1 MDLAIS
7 PPKSY
12 RLGISIFVISM
23 SLLAVGALI
32 YLPVEPTYQLATVTR
47 GTINKTLI
55 STGKIHPV
63 NKRLISAKT
72 SGMIEEIV
80 AKSGD
85 MVTPNSVIAVLS
97 NTQLNTELRSAANA
111 LALANAQFTVTK
123 LALADELRTIE
134 YTIAELKSAIK
145 LQSFK
150 LSGQQSLSLKG
161 IVSAFDLAQT
171 KAEKDQLL
179 LKLNHAYETLPA
191 LKQGHKA
198 KLSAKLVH
206 LNQLKSLVKQK
217 EFEVKNLNI
226 TAGMAGVLQNV
237 ELYLGQV
244 IALNEKLG
252 VVAKLRPLIARVK
265 VVQGAASQIHK
276 NMPVQISTNGA
287 VIDGQISLISSNAN
301 NGYVNIDVSLQ
312 SSLPDSIKTDAT
324 VQARIEIFNDDNALY
339 IPRAPYLS
347 EGVNRIYKVNSQA
360 KAQLISIQLGLTDG
374 QKIQVLVGLK
384 QGDRVLIIDPKSFK
398 YLPNIN
404 F

>member
-347 EGVNRIYKVNSQA
+347 EGVNKIYKVNSQA
-360 KAQLISIQLGLTDG
+360 KAQLISIQLGLTDC

>member
-276 NMPVQISTNGA
+276 NMPVQILTNGA

>member
-7 PPKSY
+7 SPRSY
-12 RLGISIFVISM
+12 RLRISIFVISM
-23 SLLAVGALI
+23 CLLAVGVLI
-32 YLPVEPTYQLATVTR
+32 YLPEKPTYQLATVTR

-72 SGMIEEIV
+72 SGMIEKIV

-134 YTIAELKSAIK
+134 YTIAELKSAIE

-161 IVSAFDLAQT
+161 IVSTFDLAQT

-179 LKLNHAYETLPA
+179 LKLNHANETLSA
-191 LKQGHKA
+191 LEEGHKA

-206 LNQLKSLVKQK
+206 ISQLKSLVEQK

-226 TAGMAGVLQNV
+226 TAGMAGILQNI

-244 IALNEKLG
+244 VALNEKLG

-265 VVQGAASQIHK
+265 VVQGAANQIHQD
-276 NMPVQISTNGA
+276 MPVQISTNG
-287 VIDGQISLISSNAN
+287 IIINGRINLISSNAN
-301 NGYVNIDVSLQ
+301 NGYVNINVSLQ
-312 SSLPDSIKTDAT
+312 GPLPDSIKTDAT
-324 VQARIEIFNDDNALY
+324 VQADIEIFNDNNALY
-339 IPRAPYLS
+339 IPRAAYLKQ
-347 EGVNRIYKVNSQA
+347 GNNKIYKVNSQTE
-360 KAQLISIQLGLTDG
+360 AQLIDIKLGVTDG
-374 QKIQVLVGLK
+374 QKIQVLSGLT
-384 QGDRVLIIDPKSFK
+384 QGDRILIIDPKSFK

>member
-374 QKIQVLVGLK
+374 QKIQVLAGLK